1 MSKIRGRK
9 KETPEKEA
17 KPDAPGKPV
26 DIVIPVCLGEFG
38 LDEAKGFRRL
48 WESIWPQDRRGKK
61 EKK

>member
-1 MSKIRGRK
+1 MSKK
-9 KETPEKEA
+9 KERELEVAMERVK
-17 KPDAPGKPV
+17 DDDPGEPA

-61 EKK
+61 EKG